1 MDCASDYA
9 LAAFSGTLLA
19 LLVVW
24 ILTGRTD
31 ELRRG
36 VRSLFDAPPSS
47 SSHVKESYTP
57 VKLSDYS
64 GEEDEEEE

>member
-9 LAAFSGTLLA
+9 LAAFTGTLLA

-24 ILTGRTD
+24 VLTGRTD

-36 VRSLFDAPPSS
+36 VRSLFDE
-47 SSHVKESYTP
+47 KESYTP
-57 VKLSDYS
+57 VKLSDYR
-64 GEEDEEEE
+64 GDNEEEDVEEE